1 VCYNHGE
8 VKCVGREPNSD
19 ARQVL
24 IADDHPPTRAG
35 IRAALEVAD
44 FHVCAEVGS
53 GAEAIEAAG
62 VHQPDVCL
70 LDIHMPGN
78 GLVAAAT
85 IAAEVPSTAVVMLT
99 VSRDDHDLFQ
109 ALRAGA
115 VGYLLKDT
123 DPDRLPAALEGVL
136 AGEAAMPRAL
146 VARVIEEFAHRDR
159 RRRLPLVNNRPV
171 RLTSREWETLDA
183 MRDGLSTAEI
193 AEQFGVAPVTV
204 RTHISAILRK
214 LRVKDRQEAL
224 RLIGGG
230 PGPG

>member
-1 VCYNHGE
+1 MRAANGGSDNVAS
-8 VKCVGREPNSD
+8 EPKN
-19 ARQVL
+19 RQVL

-35 IRAALEVAD
+35 VRTALEVAG
-44 FHVCAEVGS
+44 FRVCAEAGS
-53 GAEAIEAAG
+53 GPAA
-62 VHQPDVCL
+62 VDAAVTHLPDVCL
-70 LDIHMPGN
+70 LDINMPGN
-78 GLVAAAT
+78 GLVAAAA
-85 IAAEVPSTAVVMLT
+85 IAEEVPSTAIVMFT
-99 VSRDDHDLFQ
+99 VSRDDDDLFQ

-123 DPDRLPAALEGVL
+123 DPDRLPAALDGVL